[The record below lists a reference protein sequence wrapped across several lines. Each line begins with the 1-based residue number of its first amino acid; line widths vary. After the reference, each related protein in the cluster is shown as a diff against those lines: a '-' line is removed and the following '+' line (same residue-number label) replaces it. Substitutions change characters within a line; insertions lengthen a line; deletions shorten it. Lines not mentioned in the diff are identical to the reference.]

1 MSLSTHLLVAAF
13 IIFIS
18 VVSMTTYWYSTSA
31 SLTASSEPTQLEM
44 QINTLDQIAS
54 NSSAFQRLVHRVKQL
69 ELEYAQLRNSTIK
82 SVLGLTLGL
91 GVNPIESPNTTEHAT
106 STANR
111 DAQTPAPTL
120 IQSLQKRASA
130 ARMTN
135 QYNQRQHTSP
145 QLFNSK
151 GVSPAILP
159 AALLARVCNASNL
172 EFVSEGIGIRCT
184 VINYLGL

>member
-1 MSLSTHLLVAAF
+1 
-13 IIFIS
+13 
-18 VVSMTTYWYSTSA
+18 MTTYWYNTSA

-130 ARMTN
+130 AN
-135 QYNQRQHTSP
+135 DQPVQPEQHTSP